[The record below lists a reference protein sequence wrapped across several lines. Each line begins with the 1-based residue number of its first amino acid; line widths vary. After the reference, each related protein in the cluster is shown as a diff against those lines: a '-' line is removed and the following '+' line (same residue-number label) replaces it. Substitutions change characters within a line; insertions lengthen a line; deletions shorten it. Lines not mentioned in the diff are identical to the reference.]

1 MIETAQTALL
11 FFSRTAADEATVKT
25 FSQHIGKKGNIAVSQ
40 HLIQQSIATL
50 QKTNLPVL
58 SCYSSQQFG
67 DSFGERL
74 ANAIE
79 SVYSK
84 GYQKVIVIGN
94 DCPYISSDLIL
105 KVSQQLENEK
115 LVLGPSTDGGVYLIG
130 ITKKVYNRQKFIAL
144 SWQESSLQNEWINY
158 SNDLSAKVNWLQS
171 YADIDNTVDFKKA
184 IKTLPFHSLLRK
196 QFIRILASVQTAHS
210 SKENSSFHKT
220 AFISSNL
227 SLRAP

>member
-1 MIETAQTALL
+1 MAHTALL

-25 FSQHIGKKGNIAVSQ
+25 FSQHIGKKGNTTISQ
-40 HLIQQSIATL
+40 YLIKQSLATL

-58 SCYSSQQFG
+58 SSCSSAQTG

-79 SVYSK
+79 SVYAK

-94 DCPYISSDLIL
+94 DCPSISADLL
-105 KVSQQLENEK
+105 LEVSQELENER
-115 LVLGPSTDGGVYLIG
+115 LILGPSTDGGVYLIG
-130 ITKKVYNRQKFIAL
+130 ITKNAYNRQKFIAL
-144 SWQESSLQNEWINY
+144 PWQESNLQSEWQNY
-158 SNDLSAKVNWLQS
+158 ANQVSTKINWLQS
-171 YADIDNTVDFKKA
+171 HFDIDNTTDFKRL

-196 QFIRILASVQTAHS
+196 QCISILASAQTS
-210 SKENSSFHKT
+210 SFPNSSFHKT
-220 AFISSNL
+220 VFTSSNL